1 MLADLGKFYENSG
14 GCEGSHNTTHKESQD
29 EPMTFVELLKK
40 AEQELYPGCSEFSTL
55 SFIVNL
61 LHLKVYNKW
70 SNKSFD
76 MMLKLLKKA
85 LPNGET
91 LPKSYYDA
99 KKVLNDLGLGY
110 IAIRAC
116 KYDCAIFWKEY
127 ENFEE
132 CPVCGTSRWK
142 VNNKGKKIPHKVL
155 RYFSLKPRLQR
166 LFMSSKIAED
176 MRWHQDKRIN
186 DEKEL
191 KHPTDAKVWKEFD
204 KVKSVRGPTRGIV
217 LRKLNK
223 KNKDKLII
231 HIDPVQRRPI
241 DSVESAKLS
250 SELGQLSRESLPVP
264 NKWKNFK
271 KTELMTA
278 FTQLDE
284 RCNINKQNRSKM
296 TTNRNQGSRSFVVA
310 RHMLS
315 QEPEFEGDEVD
326 RIKFH
331 KHTHYTE
338 GKEWITPQSEN
349 NHVEMEKRRIDAETR
364 GEVVDVDKIVDDVLG
379 KRSSYIVGLGYGPKP
394 NKSSSGMR
402 ILQETLKEK
411 DRECAELKEERA
423 ALMEEMNAM
432 KSTLAEHTRLFE
444 KLVQS
449 QNLSSPW

>member
-1 MLADLGKFYENSG
+1 
-14 GCEGSHNTTHKESQD
+14 
-29 EPMTFVELLKK
+29 
-40 AEQELYPGCSEFSTL
+40 
-55 SFIVNL
+55 
-61 LHLKVYNKW
+61 
-70 SNKSFD
+70 

-278 FTQLDE
+278 FTQLD
-284 RCNINKQNRSKM
+284 
-296 TTNRNQGSRSFVVA
+296 
-310 RHMLS
+310 S

-449 QNLSSPW
+449 QNLNSRMVTDGERANDATCPFRF

>member
-1 MLADLGKFYENSG
+1 
-14 GCEGSHNTTHKESQD
+14 
-29 EPMTFVELLKK
+29 MTFVELLKK

-70 SNKSFD
+70 STKSFD
-76 MMLKLLKKA
+76 MMLKLLKRA

-110 IAIRAC
+110 IAIHA
-116 KYDCAIFWKEY
+116 YS
-127 ENFEE
+127 N
-132 CPVCGTSRWK
+132 T
-142 VNNKGKKIPHKVL
+142 
-155 RYFSLKPRLQR
+155 Q
-166 LFMSSKIAED
+166 
-176 MRWHQDKRIN
+176 
-186 DEKEL
+186 
-191 KHPTDAKVWKEFD
+191 
-204 KVKSVRGPTRGIV
+204 KSVRGPTRGIA

-231 HIDPVQRRPI
+231 HIDSVQRRPI

-250 SELGQLSRESLPVP
+250 SELGQISRESLPVP

-278 FTQLDE
+278 FTQLD
-284 RCNINKQNRSKM
+284 
-296 TTNRNQGSRSFVVA
+296 
-310 RHMLS
+310 S
-315 QEPEFEGDEVD
+315 QELEFEGDEVD

-338 GKEWITPQSEN
+338 GKGWITPQSEN
-349 NHVEMEKRRIDAETR
+349 NHINLMFVELEFKRLSFGFLLQSCLGDVQKIACLGANFSTCLGAEIAPVLVLKQYLTATVKHQNGAFSVFVQVEMEKRRIDAETR
-364 GEVVDVDKIVDDVLG
+364 DEVVDVDKIVDDVLG

-411 DRECAELKEERA
+411 DRECAELREERA
-423 ALMEEMNAM
+423 TLMEEMNAM
-432 KSTLAEHTRLFE
+432 KSTLAERTHLFE

-449 QNLSSPW
+449 QNLNSWMVTEGERANDATCPFRF